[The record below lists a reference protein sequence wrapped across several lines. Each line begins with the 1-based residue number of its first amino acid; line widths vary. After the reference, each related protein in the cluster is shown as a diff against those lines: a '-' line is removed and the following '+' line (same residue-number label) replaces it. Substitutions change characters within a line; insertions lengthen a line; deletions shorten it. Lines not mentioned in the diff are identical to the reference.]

1 MLNLRMKY
9 VLNITLFFSLLSLL
23 SACSGNSE
31 SGFNQGIWRAT
42 LKTNSGSEIPFN
54 FEVIDS
60 AGQKFLD
67 IINGKERF
75 RVNEIS
81 TLADSVII
89 QMPLFDSEIRASL
102 KNETLTGRWIKHYAD
117 SDEVLQFHAKS
128 KDDWRFF
135 KANPESKTNVSGRW
149 SVTFNTP
156 NIKDSYASVAE
167 FTQENGRVLGTFLT
181 ATGDY
186 RFLEGTVSDGN
197 LYLSCFDGSH
207 AYLFTGKLLNDST
220 IVDGKFFYGY
230 AGVETWSGKK
240 DDAAMLPD
248 AYSLTN
254 LKSDSNKI
262 DFSFPGL
269 DGKKVSLSDAKF
281 KNKIVL
287 VQFFGS
293 WCPNC
298 MDETAY
304 LTGFHKNYQS
314 KGVEIVGLA
323 YERSK
328 DFERSK
334 KNVSRLRDRFSVPYD
349 LLITGYTND
358 KEEVSKS
365 LPMLE
370 KFIAFPTLMIIDKS
384 GKIRKIHTGFS
395 GPGTGVHY
403 TDFVKEFEKTIDNL
417 LTEK

>member
-1 MLNLRMKY
+1 M
-9 VLNITLFFSLLSLL
+9 
-23 SACSGNSE
+23 
-31 SGFNQGIWRAT
+31 
-42 LKTNSGSEIPFN
+42 
-54 FEVIDS
+54 
-60 AGQKFLD
+60 
-67 IINGKERF
+67 
-75 RVNEIS
+75 
-81 TLADSVII
+81 ADSLII
-89 QMPLFDSEIRASL
+89 QMPLFDSEIRAVL
-102 KNETLTGRWIKHYAD
+102 KNKTLSGRWIKHYAD

-128 KDDWRFF
+128 NDDWRFF
-135 KANPESKTNVSGRW
+135 KVNPESKSNVSGRW
-149 SVTFNTP
+149 SVTFNTL
-156 NIKDSYASVAE
+156 NNKDSYASVGE

-220 IVDGKFFYGY
+220 IVDGKFYSGF
-230 AGVETWSGKK
+230 AAIETWTGKK
-240 DDAAMLPD
+240 DDSAILPD

-254 LKSDSNKI
+254 LKSGYDKI
-262 DFSFPGL
+262 NFSFPNL
-269 DGKKVSLSDAKF
+269 DGKKVSLSDEKF

-304 LTGFHKNYQS
+304 LSNFYKKYQS
-314 KGVEIVGLA
+314 KGVEVVGLA

-334 KNVSRLRDRFSVPYD
+334 KNVARLRDRFSVPYD
-349 LLITGYTND
+349 FLITGFTND

-370 KFIAFPTLMIIDKS
+370 KFVAFPTLMIIDKS

-395 GPGTGVHY
+395 GPGTGTHY
-403 TDFVKEFEKTIDNL
+403 TEFVKEFEKTIDEL

>member
-1 MLNLRMKY
+1 MKY
-9 VLNITLFFSLLSLL
+9 VLNITLFSALLSFF
-23 SACSGNSE
+23 SSCSNTSDA
-31 SGFNQGIWRAT
+31 GFDEGIWRAT
-42 LKTNSGSEIPFN
+42 LKTSSGAEIPFN

-60 AGQKFLD
+60 ADQKFLD

-75 RVNEIS
+75 RVNQIS
-81 TLADSVII
+81 AMADSLII
-89 QMPLFDSEIRASL
+89 QMPLFDSEIRAVL
-102 KNETLTGRWIKHYAD
+102 KNKSLSGRWIKHYAD

-128 KDDWRFF
+128 NDDWRFF
-135 KANPESKTNVSGRW
+135 KVNPESKSNVSGRW
-149 SVTFNTP
+149 SVTFNTL
-156 NIKDSYASVAE
+156 NNKDSYASVGE
-167 FTQENGRVLGTFLT
+167 FSQENGRVLGTFLT

-220 IVDGKFFYGY
+220 IVDGKFYSGY
-230 AGVETWSGKK
+230 SSIETWTGKK
-240 DDAAMLPD
+240 DDRATLPD

-254 LKSDSNKI
+254 LKSGYDKI
-262 DFSFPGL
+262 NFSFPNL
-269 DGKKVSLSDAKF
+269 DGKKVSLSDEKF

-304 LTGFHKNYQS
+304 LSSFYKKYQS

-334 KNVSRLRDRFSVPYD
+334 KNVARLRDRFSVPYD
-349 LLITGYTND
+349 FLITGYTND

-370 KFIAFPTLMIIDKS
+370 KFVAFPTLMIIDKS

-395 GPGTGVHY
+395 GPGTGTHY
-403 TDFVKEFEKTIDNL
+403 TEFVKEFEKTIDDL
-417 LTEK
+417 LAEK

>member
-1 MLNLRMKY
+1 MKY
-9 VLNITLFFSLLSLL
+9 VLNITLFFALLSLF
-23 SACSGNSE
+23 SSCSNTPDT
-31 SGFNQGIWRAT
+31 GFDEGIWRAT
-42 LKTNSGSEIPFN
+42 LKTSSGAEIPFN

-60 AGQKFLD
+60 ADQKFLD

-75 RVNEIS
+75 RVNQIS
-81 TLADSVII
+81 AMADSLII
-89 QMPLFDSEIRASL
+89 QMPLFDSEIRAVL
-102 KNETLTGRWIKHYAD
+102 KNKTLSGRWIKHYAD

-128 KDDWRFF
+128 NDDWRFF
-135 KANPESKTNVSGRW
+135 KVNPESKSNVSGRW
-149 SVTFNTP
+149 SVTFNTL
-156 NIKDSYASVAE
+156 NNKNSYASVGE
-167 FTQENGRVLGTFLT
+167 FSQENGRVLGTFLT

-220 IVDGKFFYGY
+220 IVEGKFYSGY
-230 AGVETWSGKK
+230 SEIETWTGKK
-240 DDAAMLPD
+240 DDSAILPD

-254 LKSDSNKI
+254 LKSGYDKI
-262 DFSFPGL
+262 NFSFPNL
-269 DGKKVSLSDAKF
+269 DGKKVSLSDERF

-304 LTGFHKNYQS
+304 LSSFYKKYQS

-334 KNVSRLRDRFSVPYD
+334 KNVARLRDRFSVPYD
-349 LLITGYTND
+349 FLITGYTND

-370 KFIAFPTLMIIDKS
+370 KFVAFPTLMIIDKS

-395 GPGTGVHY
+395 GPGTGTHY
-403 TDFVKEFEKTIDNL
+403 TEFVKEFEKTIDDL

>member
-1 MLNLRMKY
+1 MKY
-9 VLNITLFFSLLSLL
+9 VLNITLFLTLLSLF
-23 SACSGNSE
+23 SSCSSKSDTGFSE
-31 SGFNQGIWRAT
+31 GIWRAT
-42 LKTNSGSEIPFN
+42 LKTGSGAEIPFN
-54 FEVIDS
+54 FEVTDS
-60 AGQKFLD
+60 ANQKFLD

-81 TLADSVII
+81 ITADSVLI
-89 QMPLFDSEIRASL
+89 QMPLFDSEIRAVL
-102 KNETLTGRWIKHYAD
+102 KNKVLSGRWIKHYAD
-117 SDEVLQFHAKS
+117 SDEVLQFHAKFN
-128 KDDWRFF
+128 DDWRFF
-135 KANPESKTNVSGRW
+135 KVNPETKSDISGRW
-149 SVTFNTP
+149 SVTFNTADKK
-156 NIKDSYASVAE
+156 NSYVAVGE
-167 FTQENGRVLGTFLT
+167 FSQENGRVLGTFLT

-207 AYLFTGKLLNDST
+207 AYLFTGKLLNDKT
-220 IVDGKFFYGY
+220 IVDGKFYSGFSYM
-230 AGVETWSGKK
+230 ETWTGKK
-240 DDAAMLPD
+240 DDAAILPD

-254 LKSDSNKI
+254 LKEGYDKI

-269 DGKKVSLSDAKF
+269 DGKKVSISDKKF

-304 LTGFHKNYQS
+304 LTSFYKEYQQ
-314 KGVEIVGLA
+314 KGVEIIGLA

-334 KNVSRLRDRFSVPYD
+334 KNVMRLRDRFSVPYD
-349 LLITGYTND
+349 MLITGFTND
-358 KEEVSKS
+358 KVEVSKS
-365 LPMLE
+365 IPMLD
-370 KFIAFPTLMIIDKS
+370 KFMAFPTLMIIDKG

-395 GPGTGVHY
+395 GPGTGTHY
-403 TDFVKEFEKTIDNL
+403 TEFVKEFENTIDGL
-417 LTEK
+417 LAEK

>member
-1 MLNLRMKY
+1 MKY
-9 VLNITLFFSLLSLL
+9 VLNITLFLTLLSLF
-23 SACSGNSE
+23 SSCSSKSDTGFSE
-31 SGFNQGIWRAT
+31 GIWRAT
-42 LKTNSGSEIPFN
+42 LKTGSGAEIPFN
-54 FEVIDS
+54 FEVTDS
-60 AGQKFLD
+60 ANQKFLD

-81 TLADSVII
+81 ITADSVLI
-89 QMPLFDSEIRASL
+89 QMPLFDSEIRAVL
-102 KNETLTGRWIKHYAD
+102 KNKVLSGRWIKHYAD
-117 SDEVLQFHAKS
+117 SDEVLQFHAKFN
-128 KDDWRFF
+128 DDWRFF
-135 KANPESKTNVSGRW
+135 KVNPETKSDISGRW
-149 SVTFNTP
+149 SVTFNTADKK
-156 NIKDSYASVAE
+156 NSYVAVGE
-167 FTQENGRVLGTFLT
+167 FSQENGRVLGTFLT

-207 AYLFTGKLLNDST
+207 AYLFTGKLLNDKT
-220 IVDGKFFYGY
+220 IVDGKFYSGFSYM
-230 AGVETWSGKK
+230 ETWTGKK
-240 DDAAMLPD
+240 DDAAILPD

-254 LKSDSNKI
+254 LKEGYDKI

-269 DGKKVSLSDAKF
+269 DGKKVSISDKKF

-304 LTGFHKNYQS
+304 LTSFYKEYQQ
-314 KGVEIVGLA
+314 KGVEIIGLA

-334 KNVSRLRDRFSVPYD
+334 KNVMRLRDRFSVPYD
-349 LLITGYTND
+349 MLITGFTND
-358 KEEVSKS
+358 KVEVSKS
-365 LPMLE
+365 IPMLD
-370 KFIAFPTLMIIDKS
+370 KFMAFPTLMIIDKG

-395 GPGTGVHY
+395 GPGTGTHY
-403 TDFVKEFEKTIDNL
+403 TEFVKEFENTVDGL
-417 LTEK
+417 LAEK

>member
-1 MLNLRMKY
+1 MKY
-9 VLNITLFFSLLSLL
+9 VLNITLLLTFLSLF
-23 SACSGNSE
+23 SSCSNTSE
-31 SGFNQGIWRAT
+31 GGFNEGIWRAT
-42 LKTNSGSEIPFN
+42 LKTSSGAEIPFN
-54 FEVIDS
+54 FELIDS
-60 AGQKFLD
+60 ANQKFID

-81 TLADSVII
+81 TLADSIFI
-89 QMPLFDSEIRASL
+89 QMPLFDSEIRAVL

-117 SDEVLQFHAKS
+117 SDEVLQFQAKS
-128 KDDWRFF
+128 KEDWRFF
-135 KANPESKTNVSGRW
+135 KVTPESKTNVSGRW
-149 SVTFNTP
+149 SVTFNVLDKKETYP
-156 NIKDSYASVAE
+156 AVGE

-186 RFLEGTVSDGN
+186 RYLEGTVSDGN

-220 IVDGKFFYGY
+220 IIDGKFYSGY
-230 AGVETWSGKK
+230 SALETWTGKK
-240 DDAAMLPD
+240 DDKAILPD
-248 AYSLTN
+248 AYSLTD
-254 LKSDSNKI
+254 LKAGYDKI
-262 DFSFPGL
+262 DFSFPNL
-269 DGKKVSLSDAKF
+269 EGKKVSLSDPKF

-304 LTGFHKNYQS
+304 LTSFHKKYQS

-334 KNVSRLRDRFSVPYD
+334 KNVSRLKDRFSVPYD

-358 KEEVSKS
+358 KVEVSKS

-395 GPGTGVHY
+395 GPGTGSHY
-403 TDFVKEFEKTIDNL
+403 TEFVQEFEKTIDDL

>member
-1 MLNLRMKY
+1 MLNLTMKY
-9 VLNITLFFSLLSLL
+9 VLNITLFSALLSFF
-23 SACSGNSE
+23 SSCSNTSDA
-31 SGFNQGIWRAT
+31 GFDEGIWRAT
-42 LKTNSGSEIPFN
+42 LKTSSGAEIPFN

-60 AGQKFLD
+60 ADQKFLD

-75 RVNEIS
+75 RVNQIS
-81 TLADSVII
+81 AIADSVII
-89 QMPLFDSEIRASL
+89 QMPLFDSEIRAIL
-102 KNETLTGRWIKHYAD
+102 KNKTLSGRWIKHYAD

-128 KDDWRFF
+128 NDDWRFF
-135 KANPESKTNVSGRW
+135 KVNPESKSNVSGRW
-149 SVTFNTP
+149 SVTFNTL
-156 NIKDSYASVAE
+156 NNKDSYASVGE
-167 FTQENGRVLGTFLT
+167 FSQENGRVLGTFLT

-220 IVDGKFFYGY
+220 IVDGKFYSGY
-230 AGVETWSGKK
+230 SAIETWTGKK
-240 DDAAMLPD
+240 DDSAILPD

-254 LKSDSNKI
+254 LKSGYDKI
-262 DFSFPGL
+262 NFSFPNL
-269 DGKKVSLSDAKF
+269 DGKKVSLSDEKF

-304 LTGFHKNYQS
+304 LSSFYKKYQS

-334 KNVSRLRDRFSVPYD
+334 KNVARLRDRFSVPYD
-349 LLITGYTND
+349 FLITGYTND

-370 KFIAFPTLMIIDKS
+370 KFVAFPTLMIIDKS

-395 GPGTGVHY
+395 GPGTGTHY
-403 TDFVKEFEKTIDNL
+403 TEFVKEFEKTIDDL

>member
-1 MLNLRMKY
+1 MKY
-9 VLNITLFFSLLSLL
+9 ILNIALFFALLSLF
-23 SACSGNSE
+23 SACSNTSDA
-31 SGFNQGIWRAT
+31 GFKDGMWRAT
-42 LKTNSGSEIPFN
+42 LKTNSGAEIPFN

-81 TLADSVII
+81 TIADSVII
-89 QMPLFDSEIRASL
+89 QMPLFDSEIRAVL
-102 KNETLTGRWIKHYAD
+102 KNESLTGRWIKHYAD
-117 SDEVLQFHAKS
+117 SDEVLKFHAKAN
-128 KDDWRFF
+128 DDWRFF
-135 KANPESKTNVSGRW
+135 KVSAASKSNVSGRW
-149 SVTFNTP
+149 SVTFTTP
-156 NIKDSYASVAE
+156 NIKDSYVALGE
-167 FTQENGRVLGTFLT
+167 FSQENGKVLGTFLT
-181 ATGDY
+181 ETGDY

-220 IVDGKFFYGY
+220 IVDGKFYSGFS
-230 AGVETWSGKK
+230 AIETWTAKK
-240 DDAAMLPD
+240 DDQAILPD
-248 AYSLTN
+248 AYSLTD
-254 LKSDSNKI
+254 LKDGNDKMN
-262 DFSFPGL
+262 FSFPGL
-269 DGKKVSLSDAKF
+269 DGKNISLSDQKF
-281 KNKIVL
+281 KDKIVL

-304 LTGFHKNYQS
+304 LTSFYKKYKT

-334 KNVSRLRDRFSVPYD
+334 KNVTRLRDRFSVPYD

-358 KEEVSKS
+358 KAEVSKS

-395 GPGTGVHY
+395 GPGTGSHY
-403 TDFVKEFEKTIDNL
+403 TEFVKEFEQTIDGL